1 MGWQDLSEMRNFS
14 SINERHFD
22 MLGLILCVSHL
33 DLLSSK
39 DIITGKEVIHNIKE
53 QEKRKKEFEKSV
65 EDELRNR
72 RGK

>member
-1 MGWQDLSEMRNFS
+1 VIFEKSNKPPKKTLD
-14 SINERHFD
+14 
-22 MLGLILCVSHL
+22 

-39 DIITGKEVIHNIKE
+39 EVITGKEVIHNLKE
-53 QEKRKKEFEKSV
+53 LEKRKKQFEDSV

>member
-1 MGWQDLSEMRNFS
+1 MFTKNIKTPKKTLD
-14 SINERHFD
+14 
-22 MLGLILCVSHL
+22 

-39 DIITGKEVIHNIKE
+39 DVITGKEVIHNIKE
-53 QEKRKKEFEKSV
+53 QEKRKKEFENSV

>member
-1 MGWQDLSEMRNFS
+1 VIESPKTPKKTLD
-14 SINERHFD
+14 
-22 MLGLILCVSHL
+22 

-39 DIITGKEVIHNIKE
+39 KVVTGKEVIHNLKE
-53 QEKRKKEFEKSV
+53 QEKRKKEFENSI